1 MNLVERRKTRC
12 VLMEEARTA
21 DGRGGEEV
29 TWSDG
34 ETFEA
39 AITHKSSRQE
49 EPAEAADAREKVRV
63 TTGRDVSLPYHAV
76 FRRVTDGRVYRVT
89 SNEPERETPA
99 GAGLDMRRY
108 DAEAYELP
116 GGEDENG
123 QV

>member
-12 VLMEEARTA
+12 VLMEETRTA
-21 DGRGGEEV
+21 DGRGGESIQLRDADV
-29 TWSDG
+29 FD
-34 ETFEA
+34 A
-39 AITHKSSRQE
+39 AITEGGSSQIK
-49 EPAEAADAREKVRV
+49 PAEAADAREKVRV

-108 DAEAYELP
+108 DAEAYDLP
-116 GGEDENG
+116 GGEDEDG